1 MTQRADLSNQLNE
14 MLDRRL
20 RDLIESHPTPLVL
33 LADDGTVFAINQATQ
48 AFNLGWPDKLPIPQ
62 SHEGLVAGE
71 AIPGFSTTIDT
82 QEAFFET
89 VIQHTS
95 QRYDTPV
102 RVTLYRL
109 TLGATARQRARAQ
122 RMRTLGELSSGWA
135 HDATNALTIV
145 ASHLEVLRKH
155 CDAAPMLSALDA
167 MDSALTHSQSVIDRV
182 SHWNQP
188 RDDVEQVE
196 LADIVKTVVQWVNP
210 LLPPGIRLTIHSSLE
225 PGTKA
230 LCHRHSVLEALLNL
244 VKNATEALVE
254 GGVITIGLSQDES
267 SGALIL
273 DVSDNGPG
281 VAPDVEARLFEPFY
295 SSKGSEGSG
304 LGLASSKNL
313 LLRSGIHLTYHR
325 GEPRGS
331 VFRLSFKPNRATR
344 SSVDLSTEL
353 NIAVIDNEAVIGEL
367 LCDYLHQQGYRAE
380 NFVNGDA
387 LMESQ
392 TEFDLYICDL
402 DLVDMSG
409 WDIFNQLRDQGKET
423 PFILMSGWK
432 IGWDQEALNARG
444 VAGFLKKPFQ
454 LRDVASVLAKIHR
467 HT

>member
-1 MTQRADLSNQLNE
+1 M
-14 MLDRRL
+14 
-20 RDLIESHPTPLVL
+20 
-33 LADDGTVFAINQATQ
+33 NQATQ

-62 SHEGLVAGE
+62 RHEGLVAGE

-230 LCHRHSVLEALLNL
+230 LCHRHSARSSVEF

-273 DVSDNGPG
+273 DVGDNGPG

-367 LCDYLHQQGYRAE
+367 LLVTIASAGIPCRKFRGRRCLNGISDRIRPLYL
-380 NFVNGDA
+380 
-387 LMESQ
+387 
-392 TEFDLYICDL
+392 
-402 DLVDMSG
+402 
-409 WDIFNQLRDQGKET
+409 
-423 PFILMSGWK
+423 
-432 IGWDQEALNARG
+432 
-444 VAGFLKKPFQ
+444 
-454 LRDVASVLAKIHR
+454 
-467 HT
+467 